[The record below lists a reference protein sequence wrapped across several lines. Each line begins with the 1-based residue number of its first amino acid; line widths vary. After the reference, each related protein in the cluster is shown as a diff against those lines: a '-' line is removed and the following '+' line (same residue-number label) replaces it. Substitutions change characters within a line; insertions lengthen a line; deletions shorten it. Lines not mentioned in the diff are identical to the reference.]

1 MYAARR
7 FAQVEYVTISKS
19 NILVAGDEVTST
31 SDEVTTVSLSKVIRE
46 EKA

>member
-7 FAQVEYVTISKS
+7 FAQVEYMTISKS
-19 NILVAGDEVTST
+19 NILVAGDEVTNT